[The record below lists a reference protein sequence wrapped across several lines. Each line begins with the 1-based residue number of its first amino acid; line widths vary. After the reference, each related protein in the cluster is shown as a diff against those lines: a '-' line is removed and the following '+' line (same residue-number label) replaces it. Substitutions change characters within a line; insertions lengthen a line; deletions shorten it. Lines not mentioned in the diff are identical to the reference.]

1 MEAKDKLFVDTV
13 ETMTTEH
20 RIEVDSLHNSMLEER
35 EMAITRIEVKAYE
48 EQFEQNKKYER
59 LEAAH
64 RELQERHDSIRDT
77 YEARIRQAESQ
88 HAEELSA
95 ISERKAYEFEL
106 SGQNAKR
113 EYVNLQNKFTLEIRS
128 LRAQH

>member
-48 EQFEQNKKYER
+48 EQF
-59 LEAAH
+59 
-64 RELQERHDSIRDT
+64 
-77 YEARIRQAESQ
+77 
-88 HAEELSA
+88 
-95 ISERKAYEFEL
+95 
-106 SGQNAKR
+106 
-113 EYVNLQNKFTLEIRS
+113 
-128 LRAQH
+128 